1 MFWYRNIRWFQQFLI
16 VLIEGYL
23 RSLTKEE
30 IPIVVNDKIDVYA
43 SAYKKK
49 DFLWLG
55 YSWSIKVNSKK
66 ITKSILNS
74 EWTAILDEGENVIY
88 YNHDSSNTDQYST
101 LYNKV
106 PKLIKIEAVERPV
119 PDVD

>member
-1 MFWYRNIRWFQQFLI
+1 M
-16 VLIEGYL
+16 LIEGYL